1 MDLPKIYVK
10 NNKEVQVSPKFVY
23 QSCIYKLWKGGA
35 CIIEEKCY
43 ASNTPLD
50 FKKLSTT
57 LQKPGYSIQRFI
69 ELESA
74 PEEYLILKG
83 YKLKKV

>member
-10 NNKEVQVSPKFVY
+10 NNKEIQVSPKFVY

-35 CIIEEKCY
+35 CIIEEKRY
-43 ASNTPLD
+43 ASNVPLD
-50 FKKLSTT
+50 LKKLSETV
-57 LQKPGYSIQRFI
+57 QKPGYSIQRFI

-74 PEEYLILKG
+74 PEEYLKLKG

>member
-1 MDLPKIYVK
+1 M
-10 NNKEVQVSPKFVY
+10 
-23 QSCIYKLWKGGA
+23 
-35 CIIEEKCY
+35 IEEKRY

-50 FKKLSTT
+50 LKKLSETV
-57 LQKPGYSIQRFI
+57 QKLGYSIQRFV

-74 PEEYLILKG
+74 PEEYLKLKG

>member
-1 MDLPKIYVK
+1 M
-10 NNKEVQVSPKFVY
+10 
-23 QSCIYKLWKGGA
+23 
-35 CIIEEKCY
+35 IEEKRY

-50 FKKLSTT
+50 LKKLSETV
-57 LQKPGYSIQRFI
+57 QKPGYSIQRFV

-74 PEEYLILKG
+74 PEEYLKLKG

>member
-1 MDLPKIYVK
+1 MALPKIYVK
-10 NNKEVQVSPKFVY
+10 NKKEIQVSPKFVY

-35 CIIEEKCY
+35 CIIEEKYY
-43 ASNTPLD
+43 ASNTPIDLN
-50 FKKLSTT
+50 KLPTFI
-57 LQKPGYSIQRFI
+57 QKPGYSIQRFI

-74 PEEYLILKG
+74 PEEYLISKG

>member
-1 MDLPKIYVK
+1 MALPKIYVK
-10 NNKEVQVSPKFVY
+10 NEKEIQVSPKFVY

-43 ASNTPLD
+43 VSNTPIDLN
-50 FKKLSTT
+50 KLQTIV
-57 LQKPGYSIQRFI
+57 QKPGYSIQRFI

-74 PEEYLILKG
+74 PEEYLISKG